1 MAASLLV
8 VSNVRMR
15 VIVLLVLFFSSLLA
29 LADPV
34 SVALD
39 SARYYKFKSSAK
51 ALLFSQQAY
60 KLAKKNNDT
69 GQWADAAYSSGVA
82 NYLAGNYDTALS
94 CYIEAEKLYEIKKNT
109 NGLID
114 ICAEL
119 CLFYLKGKKI
129 AKAEEFINKG
139 IAMANAVNNT
149 SKKANAYNN
158 KGLVFLDTKRYD
170 SAINCF
176 NISYGYYKVTA
187 DNTGMA
193 YSLGYLASAY
203 AEKGMTDKSLACLQQ
218 SIPLL
223 VKSGDKYGEASGI
236 NNIGELLL
244 AQHKPAEALVYFNE
258 ALVKS
263 KALSFDDLSEN
274 IYRMQALCYQG
285 TGDFKKAYEA
295 KLAEVAVHE
304 KLLSEN
310 QLKVI
315 AELQTKYETG
325 KKEQQNKL
333 LTETN
338 LRQTLQLSRSKII
351 TFSLLAIAILVIGVL
366 YLFYNR
372 YKLRQESRFRE
383 EFFSHEKLRAS
394 AVVDAEENERQ
405 RLSRELHDG
414 IGQLLAA
421 TRRKMQTLPQ
431 AEVATDAA
439 YNDSIALLDDSIK
452 EVRQLSHNM
461 MPPWLRNKTLVQ
473 AFEELVDQVTRTT
486 TLKVHTEWV
495 DMENLHLEKTQV
507 LMLYRSLQEMISNV
521 LRHSGATKLN
531 IEVVNHGDELNIMVY
546 DNGKGFDKEAMI
558 NSGAG
563 IGLKN
568 IQSRIE
574 YIGGRLQID
583 TYPGKGTTYVI
594 DLPLKGQV

>member
-1 MAASLLV
+1 
-8 VSNVRMR
+8 MR